1 MRFSLTLILFPVMLF
16 LASCTTTSTQ
26 QKEQLVLNLDIQTSN
41 KNKEMI
47 IEYLLKEE
55 LEFSVDFDRTDS
67 YKLANN
73 ILTVSYTHLTLPTKA

>member
-55 LEFSVDFDRTDS
+55 LEFSVDFDRF
-67 YKLANN
+67 LR
-73 ILTVSYTHLTLPTKA
+73 ICW